1 VSEVR
6 HHLDPDPMRASKA
19 TAVLGLGVT
28 ALLTG
33 ALLGGV
39 VPAILALMLAR
50 QSRRDLI
57 AAEGFLLGARRLRTG
72 VRLAWAGIVLALV
85 TLTVGAIAGLLTI
98 ARQQGVDFAP
108 TVN

>member
-1 VSEVR
+1 VSEIR
-6 HHLDPDPMRASKA
+6 HHLDPDPVRSSKA

-28 ALLTG
+28 AVLTG
-33 ALLGGV
+33 VLLGGV
-39 VPAILALMLAR
+39 IPAILALMLAR

-57 AAEGFLLGARRLRTG
+57 AADGFLLGAKRLRTG
-72 VRLAWAGIVLALV
+72 VRLAWSGIVLALV
-85 TLTVGAIAGLLTI
+85 TLTIGAIAGLLTV

>member
-1 VSEVR
+1 
-6 HHLDPDPMRASKA
+6 M
-19 TAVLGLGVT
+19 LGLGVT

-33 ALLGGV
+33 VLLGGV
-39 VPAILALMLAR
+39 IPAILALMLAR

-57 AAEGFLLGARRLRTG
+57 AADGFLLGAKRLRTG
-72 VRLAWAGIVLALV
+72 VRLAWSGIVLALV
-85 TLTVGAIAGLLTI
+85 TLTIGAIAGLLTV

>member
-6 HHLDPDPMRASKA
+6 HHLDPDPVRATKA

-28 ALLTG
+28 ALITG

-39 VPAILALMLAR
+39 VPAILALILAR

-57 AAEGFLLGARRLRTG
+57 AAEGYLLGAKRLRVG
-72 VRLAWAGIVLALV
+72 VRLAWTGIVLALA

-98 ARQQGVDFAP
+98 ARQQGVDFDS